1 MQDELI
7 EPSAGIGTLPPV
19 VFNPQPNLAENVST
33 QPESTEMNQGQ
44 LPKSNDPVPGASLE
58 SILENEPVINQ
69 AQNTQIIISDSS
81 ATTYDP
87 TNMSA
92 LQV

>member
-1 MQDELI
+1 
-7 EPSAGIGTLPPV
+7 
-19 VFNPQPNLAENVST
+19 
-33 QPESTEMNQGQ
+33 MNQGQ